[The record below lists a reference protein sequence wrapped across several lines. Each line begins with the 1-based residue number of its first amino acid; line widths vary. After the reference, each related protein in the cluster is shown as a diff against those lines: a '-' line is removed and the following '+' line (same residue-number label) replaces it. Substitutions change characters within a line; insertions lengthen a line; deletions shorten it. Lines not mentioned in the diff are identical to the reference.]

1 VCPLACICDRTTVPL
16 RLRTERPFQVEAVV
30 TGSTF
35 SAWRKAFVEE
45 HCDKFSFDDENKLE
59 YTQIHEKY
67 EVGVEDIL
75 RKEMLK
81 GFAMEDF
88 MAALPAYLE
97 GPGAQKEET
106 SKAVRPV
113 AWKTHCFAATWAR
126 LSACAAQ

>member
-1 VCPLACICDRTTVPL
+1 MPL

-67 EVGVEDIL
+67 EVGGEDIL

-81 GFAMEDF
+81 GFATEDF
-88 MAALPAYLE
+88 MAALPSTMICPIMSDLNILN
-97 GPGAQKEET
+97 GWIDHSGHFG
-106 SKAVRPV
+106 V
-113 AWKTHCFAATWAR
+113 TH
-126 LSACAAQ
+126 